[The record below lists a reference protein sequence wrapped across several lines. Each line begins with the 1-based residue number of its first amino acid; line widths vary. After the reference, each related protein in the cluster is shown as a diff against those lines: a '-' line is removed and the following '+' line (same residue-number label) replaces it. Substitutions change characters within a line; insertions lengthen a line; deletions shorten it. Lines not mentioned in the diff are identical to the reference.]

1 MASDPLAPSPLRE
14 TATGDGPAVMHC
26 ANHPDVET
34 LLRCNRCNKPICV
47 KCAVQTPVGY
57 RCKEC
62 IAEQQKKY
70 FNAVTG
76 DNLIAFLVSF
86 GVTVIATPIIGFFL
100 GAFSWFGFIIAFL
113 AGSAAGSSL
122 AQIVRAAVK
131 RRRGPHLR
139 WFALA
144 GILLGVVIGSVI
156 ALFIF
161 GVFPLFSLSV
171 LIFTGLAIA
180 SALPFLR

>member
-1 MASDPLAPSPLRE
+1 MASNPPSPTVE
-14 TATGDGPAVMHC
+14 KTGISADGTPVLYC

-57 RCKEC
+57 RCREC

-76 DNLIAFLVSF
+76 DNLIAFAVSF
-86 GVTVIATPIIGFFL
+86 GVTLVATPIIGFFL
-100 GAFSWFGFIIAFL
+100 GVFSWLGFIIAFL
-113 AGSAAGSSL
+113 AGSAAGSAL
-122 AQIVRAAVK
+122 AQAVRAAVK
-131 RRRGPHLR
+131 RRRGPNLR

-144 GILLGVVIGSVI
+144 GIILGVIAGSMI
-156 ALFIF
+156 AVVTY
-161 GVFPLFSLSV
+161 GGFPLFSPAV

>member
-1 MASDPLAPSPLRE
+1 MY
-14 TATGDGPAVMHC
+14 C

-62 IAEQQKKY
+62 VAEQQNKY
-70 FNAVTG
+70 FNAIG
-76 DNLIAFLVSF
+76 SDNLVALLVSF
-86 GVTVIATPIIGFFL
+86 GVTLVATPIIGFFL
-100 GAFSWFGFIIAFL
+100 GIFGFWAFIIAFL
-113 AGSAAGSSL
+113 AGSAAGSAL
-122 AQIVRAAVK
+122 AQIVRAAIK
-131 RRRGPHLR
+131 RRRGRNLR

-144 GILLGVVIGSVI
+144 GIILGVIAGSVVAAVI
-156 ALFIF
+156 Y
-161 GVFPLFSLSV
+161 GGFPLFSPAV